1 MAHPK
6 ADVVV
11 CTITGEDAPTRFYL
25 FNCRY
30 PGCEGVIPVEFR
42 LSLNTSCDCIFL
54 MKKELGELS
63 DDMAPVC
70 DLCPLCN
77 HVNHFQ
83 IKDSVREISCS
94 EYEIEL
100 KRAHSTRQ
108 DMISPEP
115 IFR

>member
-25 FNCRY
+25 FTCRY
-30 PGCEGVIPVEFR
+30 PGCEGIIPVEFR
-42 LSLNTSCDCIFL
+42 LSLNNSCDCIFL
-54 MKKELGELS
+54 MKKETGELS
-63 DDMAPVC
+63 DNMAPVC
-70 DLCPLCN
+70 ELCPLCS

-83 IKDSVREISCS
+83 IKDNIREISCS

-100 KRAHSTRQ
+100 KKAYSTRQ

>member
-30 PGCEGVIPVEFR
+30 PGCEGVIPVEFC
-42 LSLNTSCDCIFL
+42 LSLNNSCDCIFL
-54 MKKELGELS
+54 MKKETGELS

-83 IKDSVREISCS
+83 IKDSIREISCS
-94 EYEIEL
+94 EYEIER

-108 DMISPEP
+108 DMISPET